1 MPVMESIQDRVNSL
15 SVDEKKLLW
24 LKVVQLIKE
33 KNQSLNQPK
42 NTSKRLVAY
51 LTTDK
56 KVEIQDVLK
65 KLKGQV
71 PDYMVPSKVVLLE
84 QFPML
89 PNGKVNRKELALT
102 KAQPQ
107 SLDEAKE
114 DSIEWKSKKEEL
126 LSQIWK
132 DVLSLDR
139 IKRTDNF
146 FDIGGDS
153 ILSIQVIAQARKID
167 IPLGPKELFEYQT
180 IASLAE
186 FLEGKEQET
195 ELEKTSGEFKHLV
208 KVRSSGSKAP
218 LICLHSGGTHFF
230 FYNLF
235 AKHLKPDR
243 PIYVLQA
250 SPHEGD
256 LILHRTVN
264 EMAKD
269 FISELRKVKPHG
281 PYYFVSYCFNT
292 AIGLEITRLL
302 EKESET
308 AHLIIADTM
317 ADYLSLFA
325 ASKTKVRAEAF
336 FGRLVKNP
344 VRTVRRFVKS
354 KFIEPTRE
362 RLKRMKVSGSE
373 KIVQKLHLNHIEIYK
388 GYAWQPVSGPI
399 HLLLT
404 EKKDPEFNDKVIE
417 SWKQMTK
424 TEVVVQPTE
433 GHHDRLFLDSNIEET
448 TSKVDAILDKIES
461 N

>member
-1 MPVMESIQDRVNSL
+1 MNMPVMESIQDRVNSL

-235 AKHLKPDR
+235 
-243 PIYVLQA
+243 
-250 SPHEGD
+250 
-256 LILHRTVN
+256 
-264 EMAKD
+264 
-269 FISELRKVKPHG
+269 
-281 PYYFVSYCFNT
+281 
-292 AIGLEITRLL
+292 
-302 EKESET
+302 
-308 AHLIIADTM
+308 
-317 ADYLSLFA
+317 
-325 ASKTKVRAEAF
+325 
-336 FGRLVKNP
+336 
-344 VRTVRRFVKS
+344 
-354 KFIEPTRE
+354 
-362 RLKRMKVSGSE
+362 
-373 KIVQKLHLNHIEIYK
+373 
-388 GYAWQPVSGPI
+388 
-399 HLLLT
+399 
-404 EKKDPEFNDKVIE
+404 
-417 SWKQMTK
+417 
-424 TEVVVQPTE
+424 
-433 GHHDRLFLDSNIEET
+433 
-448 TSKVDAILDKIES
+448 
-461 N
+461 